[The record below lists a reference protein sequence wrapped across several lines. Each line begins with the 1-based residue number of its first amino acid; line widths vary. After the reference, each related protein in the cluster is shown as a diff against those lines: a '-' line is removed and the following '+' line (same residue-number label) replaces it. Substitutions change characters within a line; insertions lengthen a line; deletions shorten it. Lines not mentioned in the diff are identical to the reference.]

1 MNTKVMK
8 LSHSI
13 YQRLLNKVWELT
25 TMKYYKV
32 SFKSCGKDLRIAKGV
47 IIEGLSNI
55 EMGDNVYIGPGSIIY
70 STEASLTIGDNF
82 LAGPRLT
89 IITGDHK
96 FDVVGKTIAETKKR
110 QLIG

>member
-1 MNTKVMK
+1 
-8 LSHSI
+8 
-13 YQRLLNKVWELT
+13 
-25 TMKYYKV
+25 
-32 SFKSCGKDLRIAKGV
+32 
-47 IIEGLSNI
+47 
-55 EMGDNVYIGPGSIIY
+55 MGDNVYIGPGSIIY